1 MTLHEATML
10 RAFSSWA
17 TNRILDAVAQLR
29 DEQYRRDMKASHGSI
44 HGTLAHMVGAEKI
57 WLERWTGKPN
67 LVFMKAEEVPTLR
80 DIKARWEQVGYDTAK
95 FFGSMTDKKM
105 QETFT
110 MTTASGE
117 RFTHTYAQAL
127 LHLVDHSTYHRGQVI
142 TMMRQMGVVPPT
154 TGMIVFF
161 RETSKLG

>member
-17 TNRILDAVAQLR
+17 TNRILDAVTQLS
-29 DEQYRRDMKASHGSI
+29 DEQFRRDMKASHGSI
-44 HGTLAHMVGAEKI
+44 YRTLAHMVGAEKI

-67 LVFMKAEEVPTLR
+67 PVFMKPEEVPSLR

-95 FFGSMTDKKM
+95 FFGSMTDKKL
-105 QETFT
+105 QDTFT
-110 MTTASGE
+110 MATASGE
-117 RFTHTYAQAL
+117 QHTHTFAQAL
-127 LHLVDHSTYHRGQVI
+127 LHVVDHSTYHRGQII
-142 TMMRQMGVVPPT
+142 TMLRQMGITPPT

-161 RETSKLG
+161 RETAKLR